1 MSEQIQRNK
10 IILKKYI
17 PENAIDI
24 IADWIYL
31 FDFKLKIKKE
41 RTTKQGDYRSPMPNT
56 NHQIT
61 INKNLN
67 SYAFLITLIH
77 EIAHLTTYNNFKNKV
92 KPHGNEWKH
101 EYKRLIQP
109 FFQLNI
115 FPDDV
120 KHALQSYMQNPAA
133 SSCTDIHLQRILKN
147 YNPAS
152 DKLTIEKM
160 EAETIFEI
168 HNGELFRKGEKV
180 RKRYKCMNIKSKR
193 TYLFDPLYEAL
204 IINQTTK

>member
-10 IILKKYI
+10 SILKKYI
-17 PENAIDI
+17 PEAAVDI
-24 IADWIYL
+24 IANWIYV

-41 RTTKQGDYRSPMPNT
+41 RTTKHGDYRSPLPNT

-61 INKNLN
+61 VNKNLN
-67 SYAFLITLIH
+67 LYAFLITLIH

-92 KPHGNEWKH
+92 KPHGNEWKN
-101 EYKRLIQP
+101 EYKRLMQP

-120 KHALQSYMQNPAA
+120 KHALQNYMQNPAA

-147 YNPAS
+147 YNPSS
-152 DKLTIEKM
+152 DKITIEKM

-168 HNGELFRKGEKV
+168 HSGELFCKGEKV
-180 RKRYKCMNIKSKR
+180 RKRYKCMNIRTKR
-193 TYLFDPLYEAL
+193 MYLFDPLYEAL
-204 IINQTTK
+204 VINESAK